1 VSEQAAG
8 EGVAE
13 RSSHAVRWIAVAV
26 GVVLLFLVAIFAFEK
41 QSPGDTNFELRGKQ
55 APELTGATLQGAKFT
70 LARPP
75 GKWVVVNF
83 YATWCQPCQLEAP
96 EIAKFA
102 QEHAAR
108 GDAQVVSVAFD
119 PPDVRQASK
128 FFAATGGPPGPVV
141 TQQGDVVAV
150 NWSVN
155 KVPETYLVAP
165 NGIIVWKSV
174 QPVTQE
180 LLDKVIQ
187 EAGGDA
193 ALPPS
198 TAPATSAPATSAPP
212 TSTTAPGAAQ

>member
-1 VSEQAAG
+1 MSEQAAPPEDQRG
-8 EGVAE
+8 RHTVL
-13 RSSHAVRWIAVAV
+13 WIAVGV
-26 GVVLLFLVAIFAFEK
+26 GVALVFLVVIFAVEK
-41 QSPGDTNFELRGKQ
+41 QSPGDTNFQLRGKP
-55 APELTGATLQGAKFT
+55 APQLAGGTLQGATFT
-70 LARPP
+70 LASPP

-83 YATWCQPCQLEAP
+83 YATWCQPCQVEAP

-102 QEHAAR
+102 QEHATR

-128 FFAATGGPPGPVV
+128 FFEATGGPPGPVV

-165 NGIIVWKSV
+165 NGIVVWKTV
-174 QPVTQE
+174 QPVTLE

-193 ALPPS
+193 ALPP
-198 TAPATSAPATSAPP
+198 TVP
-212 TSTTAPGAAQ
+212 STTAPSSSTTAGATP

>member
-1 VSEQAAG
+1 VSEQAPAQ
-8 EGVAE
+8 EGPE
-13 RSSHAVRWIAVAV
+13 RSSHTVRWIVVAVA
-26 GVVLLFLVAIFAFEK
+26 VVLLFLVAIFAFEK
-41 QSPGDTNFELRGKQ
+41 QNPGDTNFELRGKP
-55 APELTGATLQGAKFT
+55 APELTGATLQGANFT
-70 LARPP
+70 LANPP

-102 QEHAAR
+102 QEHATR

-150 NWSVN
+150 DWSVN

-198 TAPATSAPATSAPP
+198 TTSATSIPPTSAPP
-212 TSTTAPGAAQ
+212 SSTVPGAAQ